1 MAGPIDLLCLQCG
14 LCCNGV
20 LFADVRPERGDDS
33 RLFQQYGL
41 RVPQPCPAF
50 NAGDCKCA
58 VYSDRPQRCRKFE
71 CKQLIAVQAGQK
83 ASAAALTKIREAKK
97 LVRTVEGLLDT
108 LGFNDPRL
116 SLNKRFQ
123 RCQKAA
129 ERGVIASDNLGS
141 LADLQLA
148 VHRLNTLLARE
159 FYG

>member
-83 ASAAALTKIREAKK
+83 ASAAALTKIRGQRSWCGQLRDCWTPWDSMTRAC
-97 LVRTVEGLLDT
+97 RSI
-108 LGFNDPRL
+108 ND
-116 SLNKRFQ
+116 S
-123 RCQKAA
+123 
-129 ERGVIASDNLGS
+129 
-141 LADLQLA
+141 
-148 VHRLNTLLARE
+148 
-159 FYG
+159 